1 MYDPVGGFGLIMPE
15 DGGDDLVVHAASLRR
30 ATALAAG
37 DIVHYLAVRTGRRD
51 TAIRV
56 RVV

>member
-1 MYDPVGGFGLIMPE
+1 MPE